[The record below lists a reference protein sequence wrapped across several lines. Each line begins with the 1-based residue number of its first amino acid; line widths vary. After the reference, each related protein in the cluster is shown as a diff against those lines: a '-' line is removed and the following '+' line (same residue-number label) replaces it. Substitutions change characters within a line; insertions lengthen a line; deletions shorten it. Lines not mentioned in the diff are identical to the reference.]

1 MKRPMRNAVTAA
13 LLATTVLGG
22 AAAYAVVPE
31 TTMPGAAAPTAQTQ
45 AQRVPGFADLVEHVR
60 PAVVNIAVTERAR
73 NVAGNQEIPE
83 PLRRFFGN
91 MPQFEQRAPR
101 HGLGSGFIID
111 PDGWIVTN
119 NHVVDGAEKVL
130 VTLEDGTELPAVVK
144 ARDSKTDV
152 ALIKVDAQR
161 KLPYVQW
168 GDSDGARV
176 GDWVIAVGNPFGL
189 GGSVSAGI
197 VSARGRNINEGP
209 YDDFIQ
215 IDAPINPGNSG
226 GPLFDQSG
234 RVVGITTAI
243 YSPTGGSVGIGF
255 AVPSQIAQKVIAQL
269 KENGTVERGWLGV
282 AMQPLSP
289 ELAKALGRPN
299 VAGALVANAQAD
311 SPAAK
316 AGIEQ
321 GDVITAAGGK
331 EIKTPRD
338 LARVVGDTKPGSK
351 LELTLA
357 REGKERTV
365 TVAVGK
371 PPQEDVA
378 DASTP
383 QGAEEGGPKIG
394 LALAPITPRARN
406 ELGLD
411 TTVKGAL
418 VAGVEPG
425 SPAAE
430 SGLRPGDVILRVA
443 GGTVDG
449 PKSALAMLKH
459 ARGQKKEAVPL
470 LVMRDGTPYYLA
482 LELKHT

>member
-1 MKRPMRNAVTAA
+1 MKRNIRHAVTAA

-22 AAAYAVVPE
+22 ATAYAVVPE
-31 TTMPGAAAPTAQTQ
+31 TTMPGAVAPTAQTQ

-73 NVAGNQEIPE
+73 NVATQDIPE

-91 MPQFEQRAPR
+91 MPQQEQRVPR
-101 HGLGSGFIID
+101 RGLGSGFIID

-130 VTLEDGTELPAVVK
+130 VTLEDGTELPATVK
-144 ARDSKTDV
+144 SRDPKTDV
-152 ALIKVDAQR
+152 ALIKVEAQR

-255 AVPSQIAQKVIAQL
+255 AVPSQIAQKVVAQL
-269 KENGTVERGWLGV
+269 KEWQRRAG
-282 AMQPLSP
+282 
-289 ELAKALGRPN
+289 LARCCDAAAL
-299 VAGALVANAQAD
+299 AGACEGARPSERQRRARRHRDPGL
-311 SPAAK
+311 P
-316 AGIEQ
+316 GCEG
-321 GDVITAAGGK
+321 GDRAGGCHH
-331 EIKTPRD
+331 RC
-338 LARVVGDTKPGSK
+338 R
-351 LELTLA
+351 
-357 REGKERTV
+357 R
-365 TVAVGK
+365 
-371 PPQEDVA
+371 
-378 DASTP
+378 
-383 QGAEEGGPKIG
+383 
-394 LALAPITPRARN
+394 
-406 ELGLD
+406 
-411 TTVKGAL
+411 
-418 VAGVEPG
+418 
-425 SPAAE
+425 
-430 SGLRPGDVILRVA
+430 
-443 GGTVDG
+443 
-449 PKSALAMLKH
+449 
-459 ARGQKKEAVPL
+459 
-470 LVMRDGTPYYLA
+470 
-482 LELKHT
+482 